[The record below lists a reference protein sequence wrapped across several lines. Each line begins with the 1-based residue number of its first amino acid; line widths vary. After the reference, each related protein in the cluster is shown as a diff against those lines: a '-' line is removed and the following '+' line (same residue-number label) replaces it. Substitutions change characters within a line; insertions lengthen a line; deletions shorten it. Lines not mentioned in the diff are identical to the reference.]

1 MKISIVTVSYNQAHF
16 LGEALDSVLGQAYP
30 ELEYIVV
37 DPGSKDGSR
46 ELIDVRAG
54 QLAQRVYEP
63 DRGAADGLNKG
74 FARATGEIFGFLNA
88 DDVLYPGS
96 LQAVAEHFRRHPEC
110 DIVFG
115 DGATIDKD
123 GKRLRHFH
131 ASNFTVERYCYG
143 GAVWLQ
149 QSTFFRARAY
159 HQSPGFNEAN
169 RTCWDGE
176 LFVSMVRQG
185 ARVGYL
191 PKTLA
196 GFRIHPESISGSG
209 RLAELYRGDCRR
221 IFRELH
227 GREWNRADSVRSFVY
242 RAASYALRKVQA
254 VGRALEESQ

>member
-1 MKISIVTVSYNQAHF
+1 MKISIVTVSYNQARY
-16 LGEALDSVLGQAYP
+16 LGEAMDSVLEQQYP

-46 ELIDVRAG
+46 DLVDARAERV
-54 QLAQRVYEP
+54 AQRVYEP

-96 LQAVAEHFRRHPEC
+96 LAAVAGHFERHPEC

-115 DGATIDKD
+115 NGDTIDQD

-131 ASNFTVERYCYG
+131 AANFTVERYCYG

-149 QSTFFRARAY
+149 QSTFFRARVFRT
-159 HQSPGFNEAN
+159 SPGFNEAN

-176 LFVSMVRQG
+176 LFVTMVRQG

-209 RLAELYRGDCRR
+209 RLNELYRGDCRR

-227 GREWNRADSVRSFVY
+227 GREWSAADAVRSFVY
-242 RAASYALRKVQA
+242 RATSYALRKA
-254 VGRALEESQ
+254 RLAGRSTEDGQ